1 MTDDQ
6 DKHVDIDFSA
16 AEEDFQERDYQEA
29 PRERSRP
36 RRGVSPGKVLL
47 WGGGAFVFLLLL
59 AFLFAGDGDTPGEGE
74 QAALWERLE
83 KTEARLDALASQSE
97 DAIRYLREE
106 VYTLTKK
113 IEILEK
119 KAETPA
125 ARTVEKKASPTAVKP
140 AVSASPAAG
149 GKTYTVQRGDTL
161 YGIARKHGL
170 SVGELTEL
178 NGISPNKAIYP
189 GDRLTVP

>member
-16 AEEDFQERDYQEA
+16 AEEDFPERDYQEA
-29 PRERSRP
+29 PRERTRP
-36 RRGVSPGKVLL
+36 RRGVSPGKILL
-47 WGGGAFVFLLLL
+47 WGGGAFVFLLLI
-59 AFLFAGDGDTPGEGE
+59 AFLFAGDGNTPGEGE
-74 QAALWERLE
+74 QAALKERLE
-83 KTEARLDALASQSE
+83 KTEARLDALVSQSE

-140 AVSASPAAG
+140 AVSASPATVS
-149 GKTYTVQRGDTL
+149 KSYTVQRGDTL
-161 YGIARKHGL
+161 YGIARKHGI
-170 SVGELTEL
+170 SVSELTEL
-178 NGISPNKAIYP
+178 NGISPNKAIHP

>member
-16 AEEDFQERDYQEA
+16 AEEDFPERDYQET
-29 PRERSRP
+29 PKERSRP
-36 RRGVSPGKVLL
+36 RRGASPGKILL
-47 WGGGAFVFLLLL
+47 WGGGAFLFLVLL
-59 AFLFAGDGDTPGEGE
+59 AFFFTGDGDTPGEGE
-74 QAALWERLE
+74 QAALRERLD

-113 IEILEK
+113 IETLEK
-119 KAETPA
+119 KAEAPT
-125 ARTVEKKASPTAVKP
+125 ARTVEKKPPPTAVKP
-140 AVSASPAAG
+140 AVSASPSAV
-149 GKTYTVQRGDTL
+149 GKSYTVQRGDTL
-161 YGIARKHGL
+161 YGIARKHGI
-170 SVGELTEL
+170 SVSELTEL
-178 NGISPNKAIYP
+178 NDISPNKAIYP